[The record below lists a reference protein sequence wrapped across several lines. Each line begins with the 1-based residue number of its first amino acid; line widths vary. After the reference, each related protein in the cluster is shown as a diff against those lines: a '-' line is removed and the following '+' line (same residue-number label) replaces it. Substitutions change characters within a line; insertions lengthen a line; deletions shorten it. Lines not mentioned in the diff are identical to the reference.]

1 MPCGDFG
8 HQGGVFPKFSNEGPK
23 WTTSSGPPARIG
35 FGSGSVPMTDA
46 IHGRSELMTA
56 SALTWAAFALLL
68 AVTD

>member
-1 MPCGDFG
+1 MRERTNSEKVGGLAFMVNG
-8 HQGGVFPKFSNEGPK
+8 HMK